1 MKELLDNNC
10 NLHSQIRI
18 GIVYIITQGK
28 WTSFFLHFRMWMV
41 DQAQKNILL
50 TPQSFVIYNYFAEN
64 CKGERE
70 RLCGVG
76 GRREREEAKERGRCK
91 CKCH

>member
-70 RLCGVG
+70 IVWG
-76 GRREREEAKERGRCK
+76 GREEREGGSEREREM
-91 CKCH
+91 